1 MPRPEG
7 TGDTVAPRIP
17 GRESAREQGP
27 YNRISSGGEVHP
39 KPENN
44 PKLADAEKK
53 CPILCHTAFIPP
65 ANAGK
70 VRDAVLIPGSGR
82 CPGGGHGNPLQY
94 FCLENPMEKK
104 SLPGYSP

>member
-17 GRESAREQGP
+17 VRESAREQGP

-53 CPILCHTAFIPP
+53 CPILCHAAFIPP
-65 ANAGK
+65 ANA
-70 VRDAVLIPGSGR
+70 
-82 CPGGGHGNPLQY
+82 CH
-94 FCLENPMEKK
+94 
-104 SLPGYSP
+104 